1 MYKVEIFSDQF
12 IYKSMAMVD
21 ETTTAIEQ
29 DFLTYDSNT
38 IQTPLIDCEKGD
50 LIHITDQ
57 DNNYVADGIIADV
70 QPGNKAQEITIRPLN
85 ALFDTEV
92 FYTAVTDC
100 ITWLATNIDNA
111 FMSNTDTLQ
120 NRPITLTYTQSAD
133 ALPLTGF
140 NLHETVNILSVM
152 VSAMK
157 TYGVVV
163 ASRLDLPNKR
173 FTVNIYQQTATKTLE
188 ASLENV
194 LQKSVTIGDSYGSTN
209 KAIIRKIRVVDDV
222 TTVLGQTEFYLHP
235 NGTIDTTDGNR
246 IVPVFWELES
256 LELDDDM
263 TESEW
268 QAAALSRAKEILTP
282 AKYDNEIVLQ
292 YDRDDL
298 LARPADLLIGT
309 ATTIYL
315 DGNTYASILTGKR
328 IEGQKITLIFGVT
341 RTELTK
347 QISIKQ
353 RETLTYQN
361 TVSAINKIVEKRIA
375 GGGGGGGGSSVKY
388 FLNKTVSSWVSD
400 STYTLY
406 PYKGFVSI
414 PGVSSADGGEV
425 SYSTADADSGNYSPI
440 CQTTTDGVYIWAKT
454 QQAVTIPTIAIAVNS
469 DIDLQGEAPY
479 LSTEHGGTVNGDVTF
494 NDIVY
499 SHRDGASLVSD
510 QQGIDT
516 STTPTSDKWKNVVL
530 MRDKNGE
537 AMGNLMAFHRTD
549 GRVGVHFEAE
559 RLVNGTRKSHAIRV
573 ELDSSGNPI
582 ITGNASAWLTF
593 MGLVPSSVS
602 ASYTSNVS
610 GAGSY
615 NRYYKFGRLVVLN
628 FNLSLKAV
636 TAANTAYITG
646 LPTPYGGAV
655 GFSLA
660 RTGSA
665 NRFYISTD
673 GEMRNDD
680 TSITAAW
687 YNGSVVYIS
696 T

>member
-57 DNNYVADGIIADV
+57 NNNYVADGIIADV

-120 NRPITLTYTQSAD
+120 NRPITLTYTTSAD
-133 ALPLTGF
+133 TLPLTGF

-188 ASLENV
+188 ASLKNV

-347 QISIKQ
+347 QLSIKQ

-375 GGGGGGGGSSVKY
+375 GGGGSVEPTTTTPKMDGTAAVGSETAYARGDHVHPTDTSRVAKAGD
-388 FLNKTVSSWVSD
+388 TM
-400 STYTLY
+400 TGTLIIKS
-406 PYKGFVSI
+406 PNFDLTDN
-414 PGVSSADGGEV
+414 PPA
-425 SYSTADADSGNYSPI
+425 SGNAYALPI
-440 CQTTTDGVYIWAKT
+440 SWY
-454 QQAVTIPTIAIAVNS
+454 
-469 DIDLQGEAPY
+469 
-479 LSTEHGGTVNGDVTF
+479 
-494 NDIVY
+494 
-499 SHRDGASLVSD
+499 
-510 QQGIDT
+510 
-516 STTPTSDKWKNVVL
+516 
-530 MRDKNGE
+530 DKNGVYLASARPLRTAGDVLAYRDGIQRE
-537 AMGNLMAFHRTD
+537 INGSTYYNFLSLGVDENGDRSVTVSDAAAWRSALGAAPLASPAFT
-549 GRVGVHFEAE
+549 
-559 RLVNGTRKSHAIRV
+559 
-573 ELDSSGNPI
+573 GNP
-582 ITGNASAWLTF
+582 TAPTQSAGNNSTRLATTAFVYNEVHGMRILGTQLINFST
-593 MGLVPSSVS
+593 S
-602 ASYTSNVS
+602 ASV
-610 GAGSY
+610 AVGST
-615 NRYYKFGRLVVLN
+615 GTATGTIT
-628 FNLSLKAV
+628 AV
-636 TAANTAYITG
+636 TGATEYIVLPSWANYCTINNVTRSNLTLTATLRNISNAAHT
-646 LPTPYGGAV
+646 
-655 GFSLA
+655 LA
-660 RTGSA
+660 A
-665 NRFYISTD
+665 
-673 GEMRNDD
+673 
-680 TSITAAW
+680 
-687 YNGSVVYIS
+687 SVRVLALG
-696 T
+696 

>member
-57 DNNYVADGIIADV
+57 DNNYVADGIIGDV

-100 ITWLATNIDNA
+100 ITWLATNIDNT

-133 ALPLTGF
+133 NLPLTGF

-173 FTVNIYQQTATKTLE
+173 FTVNIYQQTATKVLE

-298 LARPADLLIGT
+298 LARPADMLIGT

-347 QISIKQ
+347 QLSIKQ

-375 GGGGGGGGSSVKY
+375 GGGGSVEPTTTTPLMDGTASVGTEQTYARGDHVHPTDTSRLGTDADINLYGLRYRGAASNFSTDFNNITARGIYTLNGTAMSNAPSDYYYGCFLIVFNERPNSETPTARFCNQYIFQPNRGEIFVREMSGSPATWNTWRCFISSTKATAHADFTQSTNWTTSTLYSSGGTTLLT
-388 FLNKTVSSWVSD
+388 LNITKTVASSKLKVSF
-400 STYTLY
+400 
-406 PYKGFVSI
+406 FVPVKTS
-414 PGVSSADGGEV
+414 GQTSAVMVYVDNAGAAA
-425 SYSTADADSGNYSPI
+425 YSTR
-440 CQTTTDGVYIWAKT
+440 T
-454 QQAVTIPTIAIAVNS
+454 NS
-469 DIDLQGEAPY
+469 TSNESVVA
-479 LSTEHGGTVNGDVTF
+479 GGTFLSG
-494 NDIVY
+494 I
-499 SHRDGASLVSD
+499 SAGAHTITL
-510 QQGIDT
+510 
-516 STTPTSDKWKNVVL
+516 
-530 MRDKNGE
+530 
-537 AMGNLMAFHRTD
+537 
-549 GRVGVHFEAE
+549 RVGVQ
-559 RLVNGTRKSHAIRV
+559 S
-573 ELDSSGNPI
+573 
-582 ITGNASAWLTF
+582 
-593 MGLVPSSVS
+593 
-602 ASYTSNVS
+602 TS
-610 GAGSY
+610 
-615 NRYYKFGRLVVLN
+615 
-628 FNLSLKAV
+628 V
-636 TAANTAYITG
+636 TATILAYRQAYIT
-646 LPTPYGGAV
+646 V
-655 GFSLA
+655 
-660 RTGSA
+660 
-665 NRFYISTD
+665 
-673 GEMRNDD
+673 EE
-680 TSITAAW
+680 
-687 YNGSVVYIS
+687 V
-696 T
+696 

>member
-57 DNNYVADGIIADV
+57 DNNYVADGIIGDV

-173 FTVNIYQQTATKTLE
+173 FTVNIYQQTATKVLE

-263 TESEW
+263 TESDW

-298 LARPADLLIGT
+298 LARPADMLIGT

-347 QISIKQ
+347 QLSIKQ

-375 GGGGGGGGSSVKY
+375 GGGGGGSSVKY

-454 QQAVTIPTIAIAVNS
+454 QPQSLTIPTIAIAVNS

-479 LSTEHGGTVNGDVTF
+479 LSTEHGGTVNGLINVRANNIDL
-494 NDIVY
+494 
-499 SHRDGASLVSD
+499 SQSAPSSD
-510 QQGIDT
+510 QYG
-516 STTPTSDKWKNVVL
+516 STL
-530 MRDKNGE
+530 AMRDKNDTIAGTLSWQRLPNDQI
-537 AMGNLMAFHRTD
+537 GTAFQAVRT
-549 GRVGVHFEAE
+549 
-559 RLVNGTRKSHAIRV
+559 VNGSTKYNKLTLAINADGTRAV
-573 ELDSSGNPI
+573 NVTEVQP
-582 ITGNASAWLTF
+582 WLTAL
-593 MGLVPSSVS
+593 GLNVTVVTPTLI
-602 ASYTSNVS
+602 ATSNFSLVQSALYKMGKFVYGSIILRCTANWTS
-610 GAGSY
+610 GEII
-615 NRYYKFGRLVVLN
+615 NLN
-628 FNLSLKAV
+628 NTLPAYVFALSAV
-636 TAANTAYITG
+636 TASQWDYAVTKVVRAYFPMSGKITI
-646 LPTPYGGAV
+646 
-655 GFSLA
+655 
-660 RTGSA
+660 
-665 NRFYISTD
+665 N
-673 GEMRNDD
+673 
-680 TSITAAW
+680 TSITSGQYVTIPVAI
-687 YNGSVVYIS
+687 SVN
-696 T
+696 

>member
-12 IYKSMAMVD
+12 IYKSMAFVD

-133 ALPLTGF
+133 NLPLTGF
-140 NLHETVNILSVM
+140 NLHETINILSVM

-188 ASLENV
+188 ASLKNV

-222 TTVLGQTEFYLHP
+222 TTVLGQTEFYLHTD
-235 NGTIDTTDGNR
+235 GTINSTDGNR

-256 LELDDDM
+256 LEIDDDE

-347 QISIKQ
+347 QLSIKQ

-375 GGGGGGGGSSVKY
+375 GGGGSVE
-388 FLNKTVSSWVSD
+388 
-400 STYTLY
+400 
-406 PYKGFVSI
+406 P
-414 PGVSSADGGEV
+414 
-425 SYSTADADSGNYSPI
+425 
-440 CQTTTDGVYIWAKT
+440 TTTTPLMDGTAQVGTEQKYARGDHRH
-454 QQAVTIPTIAIAVNS
+454 PT
-469 DIDLQGEAPY
+469 
-479 LSTEHGGTVNGDVTF
+479 
-494 NDIVY
+494 
-499 SHRDGASLVSD
+499 
-510 QQGIDT
+510 DT
-516 STTPTSDKWKNVVL
+516 SRVGFADMTINNISWSDKW
-530 MRDKNGE
+530 RIPAG
-537 AMGNLMAFHRTD
+537 TD
-549 GRVGVHFEAE
+549 FNDLKTIGVWFNNYDAE
-559 RLVNGTRKSHAIRV
+559 VRQMPNAPLGA
-573 ELDSSGNPI
+573 
-582 ITGNASAWLTF
+582 NASAGTLEIIAPLENLAVGTVISGNWRYITQKWTTWRGEEYIRSLSTNGSGAWTYGNWMPIANVSMSGTCTGDSTITFTLNQAHLTSNIGF
-593 MGLVPSSVS
+593 IALNFKSSTQKSGFS
-602 ASYTSNVS
+602 ASGITIPSNMRPTASRNIFTACSIGSNVQIAQWQVLDTGVIRC
-610 GAGSY
+610 GA
-615 NRYYKFGRLVVLN
+615 
-628 FNLSLKAV
+628 
-636 TAANTAYITG
+636 TIPANTQ
-646 LPTPYGGAV
+646 V
-655 GFSLA
+655 
-660 RTGSA
+660 
-665 NRFYISTD
+665 NV
-673 GEMRNDD
+673 
-680 TSITAAW
+680 SIM
-687 YNGSVVYIS
+687 YPVK
-696 T
+696 

>member
-12 IYKSMAMVD
+12 LYKSMAFVD

-133 ALPLTGF
+133 NLPLTGF

-173 FTVNIYQQTATKTLE
+173 FTVNIYQQTATKVLE

-263 TESEW
+263 TESDW

-298 LARPADLLIGT
+298 LARPADMLIGT

-347 QISIKQ
+347 QLSIKQ

-375 GGGGGGGGSSVKY
+375 GGGGGSVE
-388 FLNKTVSSWVSD
+388 
-400 STYTLY
+400 
-406 PYKGFVSI
+406 P
-414 PGVSSADGGEV
+414 
-425 SYSTADADSGNYSPI
+425 
-440 CQTTTDGVYIWAKT
+440 TTTTPLMDGTAAVGSETAYARGDHVHPTDNTRVAKAGDT
-454 QQAVTIPTIAIAVNS
+454 MTGALTVTR
-469 DIDLQGEAPY
+469 DGEAII
-479 LSTEHGGTVNGDVTF
+479 SN
-494 NDIVY
+494 
-499 SHRDGASLVSD
+499 
-510 QQGIDT
+510 QQGVDT
-516 STTPTSDKWKNVVL
+516 STATSSTLWKNVLL
-530 MRDKNGE
+530 MRDKNGV
-537 AMGNLMAFHRTD
+537 AMGNLMALYRS
-549 GRVGVHFEAE
+549 GGNVGVHFEAE

-573 ELDSSGNPI
+573 EVDSSGNPVV
-582 ITGNASAWLTF
+582 TGEQAAWLTF
-593 MGLVPSSVS
+593 LGLENARFYNINSNASSFSFSGLPNINNTQIFRYGIVYGGTS
-602 ASYTSNVS
+602 AANPFIFHMFVHTS
-610 GAGSY
+610 GAVTFTPILNPGNRSFTGSIS
-615 NRYYKFGRLVVLN
+615 NGVLTITAN
-628 FNLSLKAV
+628 V
-636 TAANTAYITG
+636 T
-646 LPTPYGGAV
+646 LYGGIR
-655 GFSLA
+655 LIWL
-660 RTGSA
+660 
-665 NRFYISTD
+665 N
-673 GEMRNDD
+673 
-680 TSITAAW
+680 
-687 YNGSVVYIS
+687 
-696 T
+696 